1 MKKIMLIAGEKT
13 MNFRSMDDEFS
24 TQMESIRKR
33 MEELEEQRKQLHE
46 KKKEMVQAAKVNNK
60 FIFHFEF

>member
-1 MKKIMLIAGEKT
+1 